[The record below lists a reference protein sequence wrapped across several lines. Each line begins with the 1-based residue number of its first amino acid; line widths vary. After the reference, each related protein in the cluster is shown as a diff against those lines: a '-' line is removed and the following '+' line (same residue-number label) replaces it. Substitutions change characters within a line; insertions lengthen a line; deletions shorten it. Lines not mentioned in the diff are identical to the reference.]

1 MSTQHRMSRK
11 EKRKLRQEGI
21 LDKQNNFKVG
31 KFNIVNIQDHYP
43 LTDKQQQVIESWD
56 SGNHLVLHGLA
67 GTGKTWLACWLALE
81 TLLEGTTECNKTY
94 LFRSVVPT
102 RDMGFLPG
110 SVKQKAAIY
119 EDPYRAICRE
129 LFNRGDAYDIVKQ
142 KNLLEFSTTSFLRG
156 LTFDRSIIIA
166 DEINNMSFHELDSLI
181 TRAGKHT
188 RIILCGDFRQSDLQN
203 SAEREG
209 LMRFLKILNTI
220 KGFEYFEFEE
230 QDIVR
235 SKLVKDYIIAK
246 HKSGYV

>member
-1 MSTQHRMSRK
+1 MSRK
-11 EKRKLRQEGI
+11 DKRKLRQEGI
-21 LDKQNNFKVG
+21 LDKQNKVVKG
-31 KFNIVNIQDHYP
+31 KFNIVNIQDYYT
-43 LTDKQQQVIESWD
+43 LTSKQQQVIESWD

-81 TLLEGTTECNKTY
+81 TLLEGDSECNKTF

-110 SVKQKAAIY
+110 NVKQKAAIY
-119 EDPYRAICRE
+119 EDPYRSICTE
-129 LFNRGDAYDIVKQ
+129 LFHRGDAYDIVKQ

-203 SAEREG
+203 SAERDG

-220 KGFEYFEFEE
+220 RGFDYFEFEE
-230 QDIVR
+230 DDIVR